1 MSVSSAPRL
10 EGAPAGGTAVRG
22 IVEVEAAVVEGRA
35 AVSAHLERFHDLH
48 AHPATPPTAG
58 VAWLRRVLPS
68 APPASVWAV
77 HVDGGPGERA
87 ALVLVDRVDDGGR
100 RTELLAGGGGHQAS
114 LAATTPAAAARLGRV
129 LGEAAHRRGSAL
141 HLAELPDDPRVHALA
156 AGAGAELLDA
166 LPVPEVRR
174 PAEGEHLVSSGVR
187 KNLRKTHNRL
197 AHDGIGAEMSFS
209 TDPAAFEAAL
219 PELEAAYRD
228 RDEAHGVP
236 CALDTP
242 AGRDTWLARLRALG
256 DLGRRELAVLRLD
269 GELAAYVVG
278 VPGGERYGIF
288 DGRFVTRWARFSPGR
303 LLEHEVLQRAFADP
317 GVEVVD
323 WMTGV
328 APETLLAVSGTRR
341 RLVVRRGRPGVPVPR
356 SAGGGGAAPL
366 D

>member
-1 MSVSSAPRL
+1 MSAPSVERLAPGGVLL
-10 EGAPAGGTAVRG
+10 EGAAAVRDHLR
-22 IVEVEAAVVEGRA
+22 EAA
-35 AVSAHLERFHDLH
+35 DLH
-48 AHPATPPTAG
+48 DRPGTPPTAG
-58 VAWLRRVLPS
+58 AAWLRRLLDL
-68 APPASVWAV
+68 APPAAVWAL
-77 HVDGGPGERA
+77 HVQDGTGGRA
-87 ALVLVDRVDDGGR
+87 GLVLVDRVLGGAR
-100 RTELLAGGGGHQAS
+100 RTELLAAGGGYETS
-114 LAATTPAAAARLGRV
+114 LAATGPGPAARLGAE
-129 LGEAAHRRGSAL
+129 LALALDRRGSAL

-156 AGAGAELLDA
+156 AGAGAEVADS
-166 LPVPEVRR
+166 LPVPDVRR
-174 PAEGEHLVSSGVR
+174 PAEGAHLVSSGVR

-197 AHDGIGAEMSFS
+197 AHDGIHLEMAFS
-209 TDPAAFEAAL
+209 TDAASFEAAL

-242 AGRDTWLARLRALG
+242 AGRATWHARLRALG

-278 VPGGERYGIF
+278 VPGSERYGIF

-303 LLEHEVLQRAFADP
+303 LLEHEVIQRAFADP